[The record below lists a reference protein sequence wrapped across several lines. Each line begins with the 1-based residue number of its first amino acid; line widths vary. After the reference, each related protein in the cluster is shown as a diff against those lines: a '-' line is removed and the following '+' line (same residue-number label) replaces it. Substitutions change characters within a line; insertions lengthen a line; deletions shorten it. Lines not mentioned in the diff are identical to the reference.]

1 MKDFSEMGRMKFDT
15 KSFYDESHPGMAGME
30 KSFMTD
36 DEERKDEKDMDNL
49 LMSDFIE
56 TGSRG

>member
-1 MKDFSEMGRMKFDT
+1 MGRMKFDT